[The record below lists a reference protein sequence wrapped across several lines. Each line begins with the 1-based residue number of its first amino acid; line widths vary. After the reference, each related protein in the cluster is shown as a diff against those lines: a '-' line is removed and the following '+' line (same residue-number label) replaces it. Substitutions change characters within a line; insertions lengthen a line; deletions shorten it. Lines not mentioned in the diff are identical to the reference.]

1 MRKFQNS
8 KSALPLSR
16 GNAKEGEER
25 AIDKIFFLHIPKT
38 AGSAFNLAFQ
48 EAVPPGRHF
57 EHMESRR
64 ELFYSIISDG
74 KPFYASGHF
83 PFSRVRDL
91 VMRPDVF
98 TITIFREPLKQLL
111 SHLKWVKAYG
121 RPDGEARRRLIPENI
136 AELSLALWETDL
148 NDVAR
153 LEPIL
158 ASPTAISLFDNTQT
172 RYMTRSVAGR
182 IGEEQGRFSMGHLKH
197 FDFFFVLD
205 DMAAAHV
212 RLTREIPGLG
222 QIPRTNE
229 AMLSETID
237 LQDGRVRAFY
247 EDFVRFDR
255 QLYNNARRRSRR
267 RFLGLAEDET
277 QSV

>member
-1 MRKFQNS
+1 MRKLQDLKN
-8 KSALPLSR
+8 ALPLSR
-16 GNAKEGEER
+16 STVKGRTNKK
-25 AIDKIFFLHIPKT
+25 IDKIFFLHIPKT

-48 EAVPPGRHF
+48 KAVPDGRHF
-57 EHMESRR
+57 EHMESQR
-64 ELFYSIISDG
+64 ELFYSVVSDG
-74 KPFYASGHF
+74 QPFYASGHF

-121 RPDGEARRRLIPENI
+121 RPDGEARRHLIPENI

-172 RYMTRSVAGR
+172 RYMTRSIGGR

-197 FDFFFVLD
+197 FDFFFALD
-205 DMAAAHV
+205 DMATAHKK
-212 RLTREIPGLG
+212 LTRKIPGLG
-222 QIPRTNE
+222 SIPRTNE

-237 LQDGRVRAFY
+237 LQNGEVRDFY
-247 EDFVRFDR
+247 ETFVRFDR
-255 QLYNNARRRSRR
+255 QLYDNARRRSRR
-267 RFLGLAEDET
+267 RFLGLAEEEA
-277 QSV
+277 QNV

>member
-1 MRKFQNS
+1 MRKLQDLKN
-8 KSALPLSR
+8 ALPLSR
-16 GNAKEGEER
+16 SIVTSRKSKN
-25 AIDKIFFLHIPKT
+25 IDKIFFLHIPKT

-48 EAVPPGRHF
+48 KAVPDGRHF
-57 EHMESRR
+57 EHMESQR
-64 ELFYSIISDG
+64 ELFYSVVSDG
-74 KPFYASGHF
+74 QPFYASGHF

-121 RPDGEARRRLIPENI
+121 RPDGEARRHLIPENI
-136 AELSLALWETDL
+136 AELSLDLWETDL

-172 RYMTRSVAGR
+172 RYMTRSIGGR
-182 IGEEQGRFSMGHLKH
+182 IGEEQNRFSMGHLKH
-197 FDFFFVLD
+197 FDFFFVLE
-205 DMAAAHV
+205 DMAAAHKK
-212 RLTREIPGLG
+212 LTRKIPGLG
-222 QIPRTNE
+222 PIPRTNE
-229 AMLSETID
+229 AMLSETVD
-237 LQDGRVRAFY
+237 LQDGKIRTFY
-247 EDFVRFDR
+247 EGFVRFDR
-255 QLYNNARRRSRR
+255 KLYDNARRRSRR
-267 RFLGLAEDET
+267 RFLGLSEEDM

>member
-1 MRKFQNS
+1 MRKLQDLKN
-8 KSALPLSR
+8 ALPLSR
-16 GNAKEGEER
+16 SDVKNRQKKT
-25 AIDKIFFLHIPKT
+25 IDKIFFLHIPKT

-48 EAVPPGRHF
+48 QAVPAGRHF
-57 EHMESRR
+57 EHMESQR

-83 PFSRVRDL
+83 PFSRVREL

-121 RPDGEARRRLIPENI
+121 RPDGEARRHLIPENI

-158 ASPTAISLFDNTQT
+158 TSPTAISLFDNTQT

-182 IGEEQGRFSMGHLKH
+182 ISEEQGRFSMGHLRH

-205 DMAAAHV
+205 DMAAAHKK
-212 RLTREIPGLG
+212 LTEKIPGLG
-222 QIPRTNE
+222 SIPRTNE

-237 LQDGRVRAFY
+237 LQDGKLRDFY
-247 EDFVRFDR
+247 ETFVRFDR
-255 QLYNNARRRSRR
+255 QLYDNARRRSRR
-267 RFLGLAEDET
+267 RFLDLAEDET
-277 QSV
+277 QNA